1 MLSNKDLDTSVN
13 CMVNTL
19 QSKIPERFLEGVVCC
34 TTHTPQCTTLG
45 VCVCVTHTPLKAIA
59 SKGIAGGA
67 ARNTVPPQSQ
77 SMIHFTHNWHPT
89 GGMFVTCL
97 GVRLVLVYVHPCPND
112 YSPNKAAEEALQ
124 SPLPFPSLCG
134 SGGCGKVKAAAQ
146 WERS

>member
-1 MLSNKDLDTSVN
+1 MLHH
-13 CMVNTL
+13 
-19 QSKIPERFLEGVVCC
+19 
-34 TTHTPQCTTLG
+34 THTTVYHT
-45 VCVCVTHTPLKAIA
+45 VACVCVTHTPLKAIA

-67 ARNTVPPQSQ
+67 ARCPKNTVPPQSQ